1 MATKS
6 KVLATTST
14 AQMGHPDK
22 RPYIYDPNSVN
33 QMDEINDVI
42 VVYNP
47 KQRDGLL
54 TQTAMRLL
62 VGIVLWKRDE

>member
-1 MATKS
+1 
-6 KVLATTST
+6 
-14 AQMGHPDK
+14 MGHPDK